1 MHLARSSLASC
12 EIVCQPARI
21 FAFGLVDGSSTHP
34 SFRDFALSNR
44 VSHNLVQWGE
54 SQKNQFLHNISTWS
68 AKTLPPY
75 LRVHQ
80 VTSTKGIEGNVS
92 Y

>member
-1 MHLARSSLASC
+1 MDLARSSLASC

-44 VSHNLVQWGE
+44 VSHNLVQWYAIIE
-54 SQKNQFLHNISTWS
+54 NKEKNV
-68 AKTLPPY
+68 Y
-75 LRVHQ
+75 
-80 VTSTKGIEGNVS
+80 NVKI
-92 Y
+92 